1 MKTREE
7 HKELLD
13 IVSSKRRM
21 LVLHNDD
28 HKTFEFVV
36 DSLIK
41 ICRHDEMQAE
51 QCAMIAHFNGKCE
64 VRKGIFEDLK
74 LMKDE
79 LLERGISVTI
89 D

>member
-1 MKTREE
+1 
-7 HKELLD
+7 
-13 IVSSKRRM
+13 M

-28 HKTFEFVV
+28 HNTFEFVV

>member
-28 HKTFEFVV
+28 HNTFEFVV